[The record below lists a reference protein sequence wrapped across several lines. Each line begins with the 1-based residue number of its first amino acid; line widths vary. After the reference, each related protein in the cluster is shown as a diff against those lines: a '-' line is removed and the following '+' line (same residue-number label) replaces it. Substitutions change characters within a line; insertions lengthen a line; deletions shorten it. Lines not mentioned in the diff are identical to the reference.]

1 MRGNY
6 IKRIHGVAMKDFSKG
21 YKFVT
26 EGSVTIPYPESNE
39 VFYNKVCAGF
49 YIHPRF
55 K

>member
-1 MRGNY
+1 
-6 IKRIHGVAMKDFSKG
+6 MKDFSKG

-39 VFYNKVCAGF
+39 VFYNKVNLYTHF
-49 YIHPRF
+49 HNRF

>member
-1 MRGNY
+1 MKG
-6 IKRIHGVAMKDFSKG
+6 IHKSAMKDFSKG

-39 VFYNKVCAGF
+39 VFYNKVCADH
-49 YIHPRF
+49 YIHTRC